1 MNLRGKNKF
10 KPEVSTSS
18 LSDIMFFLM
27 LFFMIM
33 STMISPSVIKLTLPK
48 SQYNQQVQKVNIAIS
63 ITKDLK
69 YYLNNSLVEF
79 NQLEGGIK
87 SLVKSQGEQTIVI
100 RCEDN
105 VPVQK
110 LVDVMQIGN
119 KLKIKMILATKSPNG

>member
-1 MNLRGKNKF
+1 MNFRGTKKQDF
-10 KPEVSTSS
+10 DVFTGSF
-18 LSDIMFFLM
+18 SDIMFFLM
-27 LFFMIM
+27 LFFLIM

-48 SQYNQQVQKVNIAIS
+48 SQYNQKIQKVNLAVV

-69 YYLNNSLVEF
+69 YYINNTPSEF
-79 NQLEGGIK
+79 NQLENSIK
-87 SLVKSQGEQTIVI
+87 SLVKNPAEQTIVI

-119 KLKIKMILATKSPNG
+119 KLKIKMILATRSPNG

>member
-27 LFFMIM
+27 LFFLIM

-48 SQYNQQVQKVNIAIS
+48 SQYNQKIQKVNIAVV

-69 YYLNNSLVEF
+69 YYLNNTPSEF
-79 NQLEGGIK
+79 DQLEDGIK
-87 SLVKSQGEQTIVI
+87 NLVKNTTDQTIVI

-119 KLKIKMILATKSPNG
+119 KLKIKMILATRSPNG

>member
-1 MNLRGKNKF
+1 MNLRNKNKF
-10 KPEVSTSS
+10 RPEVSSAS

-27 LFFMIM
+27 LFFLIM

-48 SQYNQQVQKVNIAIS
+48 SQYNQKVQKVNIAIS
-63 ITKDLK
+63 ITQDLK
-69 YYLNNSLVEF
+69 YYINNNQVDF
-79 NQLEGGIK
+79 NQIEQGIK
-87 SLVKSQGEQTIVI
+87 TLVKNSSDYTIVI
-100 RCEDN
+100 RCEEN

>member
-1 MNLRGKNKF
+1 MNLRSKNKF
-10 KPEVSTSS
+10 RPEVSSSS

-48 SQYNQQVQKVNIAIS
+48 SQHNQQVQKVQIAIS

-69 YYLNNSLVEF
+69 YYVNNVEVGLDG
-79 NQLEGGIK
+79 LENSIVSSTK
-87 SLVKSQGEQTIVI
+87 DIAEPTIVI
-100 RCEDN
+100 RCDES
-105 VPVQK
+105 VPVQN